1 MERHTSKRSLRVAL
15 VLGAAV
21 AGTALVGWGG
31 LAAWSAYTENAG
43 NSVAAGTLQHN
54 NYVSSN
60 CASVIGVIPVGAG
73 PGWCSVLISVTGAD
87 AVNGKLPAT
96 GVVKI
101 DNTGTL
107 SSTFQMSMPSAP
119 VNSGGTICA
128 DLTLAVTDPDTGAPG
143 TPYAATALT
152 STMGA
157 TTIDNN
163 AASPSAT
170 WSPNGTAGTGTGAT
184 GNTFTF
190 TVAALTSFGNNYADA
205 GQSCTFSILFTQ
217 TAA

>member
-1 MERHTSKRSLRVAL
+1 MEKRQSKRSLRVAL
-15 VLGAAV
+15 VLGTAV

-31 LAAWSAYTENAG
+31 LAAWNAYTENAG

-60 CASVIGVIPVGAG
+60 CASVIGVAPVGAG
-73 PGWCSVLISVTGAD
+73 PGWCSAMMTISGAD
-87 AVNGKLPAT
+87 PVNGVLPAT

-107 SSTFQMSMPSAP
+107 QSTFSMSMPSAP
-119 VNSGGTICA
+119 SGSLCA
-128 DLTLAVTDPDTGAPG
+128 DLTLKVTSLSAGVPG
-143 TPYAATALT
+143 TPYAATALST
-152 STMGA
+152 TMGA
-157 TTIDNN
+157 TAVDND
-163 AASPSAT
+163 AGAPST
-170 WSPNGTAGTGTGAT
+170 NWSPNGVAGTGTGAT

-190 TVAALTSFGNNYADA
+190 TVAAGGNFATAYADA

>member
-1 MERHTSKRSLRVAL
+1 MSQIAKIMT
-15 VLGAAV
+15 
-21 AGTALVGWGG
+21 
-31 LAAWSAYTENAG
+31 
-43 NSVAAGTLQHN
+43 
-54 NYVSSN
+54 
-60 CASVIGVIPVGAG
+60 I
-73 PGWCSVLISVTGAD
+73 TGAD
-87 AVNGKLPAT
+87 PVNGVLPAT

-101 DNTGTL
+101 DNTGSL
-107 SSTFQMSMPSAP
+107 QSTFSMSMPSAP
-119 VNSGGTICA
+119 VSTGGTICA

-152 STMGA
+152 STMAA
-157 TTIDNN
+157 TAIDNN
-163 AASPSAT
+163 AGAPSAT

-190 TVAALTSFGNNYADA
+190 TVAALPAFANDYADA

>member
-1 MERHTSKRSLRVAL
+1 MENRKSKRSLRVAL

-43 NSVAAGTLQHN
+43 NSVAAGTLTHN

-73 PGWCSVLISVTGAD
+73 PGWCSVMINVTATD

-119 VNSGGTICA
+119 VNSGGTMCA
-128 DLTLAVTDPDTGAPG
+128 DLTLAVSDPDAGAPG

-163 AASPSAT
+163 AATPSAT
-170 WSPNGTAGTGTGAT
+170 WLPNGTAGTGTGAT

-190 TVAALTSFGNNYADA
+190 TVAAGANFVNDYADA

>member
-1 MERHTSKRSLRVAL
+1 MEHSKNKRSLRVAVVL
-15 VLGAAV
+15 VAAV
-21 AGTALVGWGG
+21 AGTATVGWGG
-31 LAAWSAYTENAG
+31 LAAWNAYTENAG
-43 NSVAAGTLQHN
+43 NSVAAGTLTHN

-60 CASVIGVIPVGAG
+60 CASVIGVAPVGAG
-73 PGWCSVLISVTGAD
+73 AGWCSAMMTISGAD
-87 AVNGKLPAT
+87 PVNGVLPAT

-107 SSTFQMSMPSAP
+107 QSTFSMSMPSAP
-119 VNSGGTICA
+119 TGSLCA
-128 DLTLAVTDPDTGAPG
+128 DLTLAVTDPDAGAPG

-152 STMGA
+152 TTMGA
-157 TTIDNN
+157 TAIDNN
-163 AASPSAT
+163 ASTPSAT
-170 WSPNGTAGTGTGAT
+170 WSPNGSPDVGTGAT

-190 TVAALTSFGNNYADA
+190 HVAAGGSFATNYADS

>member
-1 MERHTSKRSLRVAL
+1 MEDRKSKRSLRVAM

-31 LAAWSAYTENAG
+31 LAAWNAYTENAG
-43 NSVAAGTLQHN
+43 NSVAAGTLAHT
-54 NYVSSN
+54 NYIGSS
-60 CASVIGVIPVGAG
+60 CASVIGVAPVGAG
-73 PGWCSVLISVTGAD
+73 PGWCSVLITVNGAD

-96 GVVKI
+96 GIVKI

-119 VNSGGTICA
+119 VSSGGTICQ

-143 TPYAATALT
+143 TPYAATALNT
-152 STMGA
+152 TMGA
-157 TTIDNN
+157 TTVDNN
-163 AASPSAT
+163 AGTPSAT
-170 WSPNGTAGTGTGAT
+170 WSPNGTTGTGTGAT

-190 TVAALTSFGNNYADA
+190 TVAAGTNFATHYADA

>member
-107 SSTFQMSMPSAP
+107 SSTLQMSMPSAP

-190 TVAALTSFGNNYADA
+190 TVAAGSNFVNDYTDA

>member
-1 MERHTSKRSLRVAL
+1 MENRRSKRSLRVAL

-31 LAAWSAYTENAG
+31 LAAWNAYTENAG
-43 NSVAAGTLQHN
+43 NSVAAGTLAHN
-54 NYVSSN
+54 NYVGSN
-60 CASVIGVIPVGAG
+60 CASVIGVAPVGAG
-73 PGWCSVLISVTGAD
+73 PGWCSVMITVTGAD

-119 VNSGGTICA
+119 VSSGGTICA

-152 STMGA
+152 STMAA
-157 TTIDNN
+157 TAIDNN
-163 AASPSAT
+163 AATPSAT
-170 WSPNGTAGTGTGAT
+170 WSPNGVAGTGTGAT

-190 TVAALTSFGNNYADA
+190 TVAATGGFASNYADA

>member
-1 MERHTSKRSLRVAL
+1 MEIRKRKRSVRVAL

-31 LAAWSAYTENAG
+31 LAAWQAYTENAG
-43 NSVAAGTLQHN
+43 NSVAAGTLTHN

-60 CASVIGVIPVGAG
+60 CASVIGVAPVGAG
-73 PGWCSVLISVTGAD
+73 PGWCSILITVSGAD

-107 SSTFQMSMPSAP
+107 ASTFSMSMPSAP
-119 VNSGGTICA
+119 VSTGGTICA

-152 STMGA
+152 STMAA
-157 TTIDNN
+157 TAIDNN
-163 AASPSAT
+163 AGAPSAT

-190 TVAALTSFGNNYADA
+190 TVAALPAFANDYADA

>member
-1 MERHTSKRSLRVAL
+1 MENRKSKRSLRVAL

-21 AGTALVGWGG
+21 AGTAMVGFGG
-31 LAAWSAYTENAG
+31 LAAWNAYTENTG
-43 NSVAAGTLQHN
+43 NSVAAGTLTHN

-60 CASVIGVIPVGAG
+60 CASVIGVAPVGAG
-73 PGWCSVLISVTGAD
+73 PGWCSILITVTGAD
-87 AVNGKLPAT
+87 AWNGKLPAT

-128 DLTLAVTDPDTGAPG
+128 DLTLAVTDPDAGAPG

-163 AASPSAT
+163 APTPNAT
-170 WSPNGTAGTGTGAT
+170 WSPNGSPGTGTGAM

-190 TVAALTSFGNNYADA
+190 TVAGTTNFANNYADA